1 MVINFKYTLRELD
14 GIYELNYHISMKKI
28 VYKKLALD
36 SIKFF
41 LLTIFTISII
51 IWVLQAVNYL
61 DFVVEDGHGF
71 FVYFNYTLL
80 SFPKIFSRIYPFAI
94 FISFS
99 YILLKYEEKN
109 ELIIFWNFGIRKIEF
124 INFFIKFSLL
134 FMFLSLLLNA
144 IIVPMTQDKARSF
157 IRSSNLD
164 LFESMLKPRKFVDII
179 KDLTIY
185 YDKKNINGELKNI
198 FLNDKISLT
207 DSQTTFAK
215 TGIFEIRENKKILVL
230 YDGKT
235 INNVDGKIYEFTFD
249 KTDFNIS
256 RFTSTA
262 IIYQKTQET
271 PTVELVQCLL
281 TMNNFKKII
290 VNKAI
295 SEISTC
301 TTQNL
306 KNNYEELY
314 SRLIKPLYTTF
325 LIAISLLFILKSKSN
340 PTFKSYKFKI
350 YLLGFIF
357 IIFLESSSKFISIN
371 LIQNLFLLI
380 LPILSMLTIYL
391 LFLKILIV
399 KKK

>member
-1 MVINFKYTLRELD
+1 
-14 GIYELNYHISMKKI
+14 
-28 VYKKLALD
+28 
-36 SIKFF
+36 
-41 LLTIFTISII
+41 
-51 IWVLQAVNYL
+51 
-61 DFVVEDGHGF
+61 
-71 FVYFNYTLL
+71 
-80 SFPKIFSRIYPFAI
+80 
-94 FISFS
+94 
-99 YILLKYEEKN
+99 
-109 ELIIFWNFGIRKIEF
+109 
-124 INFFIKFSLL
+124 
-134 FMFLSLLLNA
+134 MFLSLLLNA

-235 INNVDGKIYEFTFD
+235 INNVDGKIYEFKFD

-256 RFTSTA
+256 RFNSTA

-271 PTVELVQCLL
+271 PTIELVQCLL
-281 TMNNFKKII
+281 IVNNFKKIMG
-290 VNKAI
+290 NKTMRDI
-295 SEISTC
+295 NNC
-301 TTQNL
+301 TARNL
-306 KNNYEELY
+306 KNIYEDLY
-314 SRLIKPLYTTF
+314 SRLIKPLYITF
-325 LIAISLLFILKSKSN
+325 LIAISLLFILRSKTD

-357 IIFLESSSKFISIN
+357 IIFFESSSKFISIN